1 MEIQENETDAE
12 CIKKLKVQ
20 LKDYREK
27 LAKLRQSVQSCL
39 TVKEEELDWKSR
51 YENLKNAIQ
60 ACIDLSLDNF
70 KIEPQDDLGDSDPPL
85 LSETNQNGNSGES
98 TDDWK
103 RVETHPINE
112 INQQNATSTINEA
125 SQQNEANPK
134 TVTNQKSQQI
144 SDYMEIKA
152 EYEDFSTIDHDHA
165 YQAIPDSEED
175 LEELFLQL
183 ENNVNTLKNSNRLDN
198 RNSHDNINNNGDN
211 LVEEREIHVEDHELE
226 IEDHEP
232 DMEGPQPALDEI
244 EPEIEVEVL
253 ELNATIG

>member
-1 MEIQENETDAE
+1 MVSFAKFLGVRNP
-12 CIKKLKVQ
+12 CIFLVQFRSPKVQ
-20 LKDYREK
+20 KVRNTRKTESPKFFPKRMAL
-27 LAKLRQSVQSCL
+27 
-39 TVKEEELDWKSR
+39 
-51 YENLKNAIQ
+51 
-60 ACIDLSLDNF
+60 
-70 KIEPQDDLGDSDPPL
+70 
-85 LSETNQNGNSGES
+85 ES

-103 RVETHPINE
+103 RETHPINE
-112 INQQNATSTINEA
+112 INQQNATSIINEA

-144 SDYMEIKA
+144 SDNVEIKA

-211 LVEEREIHVEDHELE
+211 LVEELDVHIEDHELGV
-226 IEDHEP
+226 EDHDP
-232 DMEGPQPALDEI
+232 NMEDQQPALDEI
-244 EPEIEVEVL
+244 EPDIEVEVL